1 MNKQNNLILEKY
13 LIDNKDVKDLP
24 KIAALQFNVTETTVY
39 NYLKRLNLSPN
50 SKIRWAR
57 EETAILVSLIK
68 QYPTN
73 INYACEEASKVI
85 DRNKEACLKYYYKV
99 LKKDPSLYMLTTG
112 SKEGFS
118 QNVKNQ
124 HRDKEDGTVKQNLQ
138 PFMIIMKELLDLSK
152 EDRDRILTF
161 FK

>member
-1 MNKQNNLILEKY
+1 MNLVLEKY

-24 KIAALQFNVTETTVY
+24 KVAALHFNVTETTVY

-50 SKIRWAR
+50 NRLKWTR
-57 EETAILVSLIK
+57 EEVSIVVSVIK

-73 INYACEEASKVI
+73 INYACEEASKLI
-85 DRNKEACLKYYYKV
+85 NRTPHAILKYYYKI

-124 HRDKEDGTVKQNLQ
+124 ARDKEDGTVKQNLQ

-152 EDRDRILTF
+152 DDRDKILAF